1 MNVPFASYE
10 GSREPIPSP
19 EGRVRAHN
27 RSTGKW
33 EGSGVKFNQALK
45 TQSEATAHFP

>member
-10 GSREPIPSP
+10 ESREPIQSP
-19 EGRVRAHN
+19 EWPLRARN